1 MELVLSFNGSRGD
14 VQPGVAL
21 AVAVAA
27 RGHTVRMAVPPN
39 LVDFARAAG
48 VRAEPCGADT
58 RALLG
63 SDLVTR
69 DLKSRNPVSRMR
81 AVAEVTHLGS
91 RAAAAELV
99 EICTG
104 ADAIVGGS
112 VGQERSLTAA
122 EALGVPYLPVHY
134 CPMRTNGAASPLAQW
149 GLDPPASVSRASW
162 RLLEQILWQTSRS
175 GENRL
180 RSDLG
185 LRPARRS
192 TARRIADQGV
202 PEIQAYDPALF
213 PGLSDEWGASRPL
226 VGFLNLTGDTR
237 ALVGADAPSTALN
250 TWLDGGEPPVYVG
263 FGSMTVDDPAR
274 LADAIVRGTQ
284 GHRVLVAT
292 GWSDFMSDAADDRI
306 HVVGSVD
313 HDTVLPRCS
322 VAVHHGGA
330 GSTAAGLRAGLP
342 AVICWLGADQPM
354 WGQQVTHAGAGISGP
369 LAALTETTL
378 RDSIDTVLAPASRA
392 AAQAV
397 SRRLI
402 DPVRAVDAAVEI
414 IESTVLTRG

>member
-21 AVAVAA
+21 AVALGA

-48 VRAEPCGADT
+48 LHAVPCGTDT

-63 SDLVTR
+63 SELVTR
-69 DLKSRNPVSRMR
+69 DLKSRNPVVRMR

-91 RAAAAELV
+91 RAAQADLAEISV
-99 EICTG
+99 G
-104 ADAIVGGS
+104 ADAIIGGS
-112 VGQERSLTAA
+112 VGQERSLTVA

-134 CPMRTNGAASPLAQW
+134 CPMRTNGVASPLAQW
-149 GLDPPASVSRASW
+149 GLHPPPTVSRASW
-162 RLLEQILWQTSRS
+162 RLLEQILWQTSRA

-180 RSDLG
+180 RSDLD
-185 LRPARRS
+185 LPATRRS

-202 PEIQAYDPALF
+202 PEIQAYDPGLF
-213 PGLSDEWGASRPL
+213 PGLSDEWGAGRPL
-226 VGFLNLTGDTR
+226 IGFLNLTAPTR
-237 ALVGADAPSTALN
+237 ALVGTDAPSTELL
-250 TWLDGGEPPVYVG
+250 TWLDAGDPPVYVG

-292 GWSDFMSDAADDRI
+292 GWSDFMADVSDDRI
-306 HVVGSVD
+306 HVVGAVD
-313 HDTVLPRCS
+313 HDAVLPRCA
-322 VAVHHGGA
+322 VTVHHGGA
-330 GSTAAGLRAGLP
+330 GSTAAGLRAGVP
-342 AVICWLGADQPM
+342 AVVCWLGADQPM
-354 WGQQVTHAGAGISGP
+354 WGQRVARAGAGVSGP
-369 LAALTETTL
+369 LAALTAASL
-378 RDSIDTVLAPASRA
+378 RESLVAALAPASRA
-392 AAQAV
+392 AAESL

-402 DPVRAVDAAVEI
+402 EPTRAVEAAVQI
-414 IESTVLTRG
+414 IETALPTGG

>member
-21 AVAVAA
+21 AVALRA

-48 VRAEPCGADT
+48 VRADPCGTDT

-63 SDLVTR
+63 SELVTR
-69 DLKSRNPVSRMR
+69 DLKSRNPVARMR

-91 RAAAAELV
+91 REAQAQLV
-99 EICTG
+99 DICAG

-122 EALGVPYLPVHY
+122 EALGVPYLSVHY
-134 CPMRTNGAASPLAQW
+134 CPMRTNGVASPLAQW
-149 GLDPPASVSRASW
+149 GIDPPAPVSRASW
-162 RLLEQILWQTSRS
+162 RLLEQILWQTSRG

-185 LRPARRS
+185 LPPTRRA
-192 TARRIADQGV
+192 TARRIADQRV
-202 PEIQAYDPALF
+202 PEIQAYDPSLF
-213 PGLSDEWGASRPL
+213 PGLSEEWGEGRPL

-237 ALVGADAPSTALN
+237 TLLGADAPSTALLD
-250 TWLDGGEPPVYVG
+250 WLDAGEPPVYVG
-263 FGSMTVDDPAR
+263 FGSMTVEDPAR

-292 GWSDFMSDAADDRI
+292 GWSDFMSDASDERI
-306 HVVGSVD
+306 HVVGTVD

-330 GSTAAGLRAGLP
+330 GSTAAGLRAGVP

-354 WGQQVTHAGAGISGP
+354 WGQRVERAGAGVSGP
-369 LAALTETTL
+369 LAALTASSL
-378 RDSIDTVLAPASRA
+378 RDSIAIALAPESSA
-392 AAQAV
+392 AARSL
-397 SRRLI
+397 SRRFI
-402 DPVRAVDAAVEI
+402 DPVRAVDAAVGI
-414 IESTVLTRG
+414 IESAVPSRG